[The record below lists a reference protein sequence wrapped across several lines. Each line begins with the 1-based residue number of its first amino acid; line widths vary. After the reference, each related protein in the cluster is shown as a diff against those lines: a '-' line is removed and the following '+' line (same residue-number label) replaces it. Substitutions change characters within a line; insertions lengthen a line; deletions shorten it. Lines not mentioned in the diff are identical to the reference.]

1 MLQALRAGAECLP
14 AFTNSIRPL
23 DCAMGIEWK
32 TPSELPDLRRAG
44 VIALDTE
51 TKDDALAADRG
62 SGWATRQ
69 GYVCGVSVAYRAEA
83 DIRAL
88 YIPIR
93 HPDTWRRPRE

>member
-1 MLQALRAGAECLP
+1 MRTKSSKHSGQAPNACRLHQLHPAG
-14 AFTNSIRPL
+14 T
-23 DCAMGIEWK
+23 
-32 TPSELPDLRRAG
+32 
-44 VIALDTE
+44 
-51 TKDDALAADRG
+51 DRG

-93 HPDTWRRPRE
+93 HPDTDNFDAAKVYGWLKDH